1 MLKKWLKKRKKLRL
15 KRLRME
21 KNELKY
27 ADLLVQFQDINLT
40 LAKIEFDE
48 HYRRRSLQNYQ
59 AFDAVLLLNR
69 LFINATGF
77 PSQLGQYQNLPMTIL
92 LVLSSLHLPP
102 HFRQRCAL
110 ISFHSFAVFILFS
123 PLLVRNSG

>member
-1 MLKKWLKKRKKLRL
+1 MIKKIKLKTKSKK
-15 KRLRME
+15 
-21 KNELKY
+21 NH
-27 ADLLVQFQDINLT
+27 LVVVILSPFS
-40 LAKIEFDE
+40 F
-48 HYRRRSLQNYQ
+48 
-59 AFDAVLLLNR
+59 NR

-77 PSQLGQYQNLPMTIL
+77 PSHLGQYQNLPMTIL

-110 ISFHSFAVFILFS
+110 INFHSFAVVILFS